1 MYTVNL
7 FSRPHAPACTVRAG
21 RGMFRRKLQA
31 LGYHSAS
38 TFDPEAAADL
48 HALAVWLEDQKIRHL
63 KIEQRAALR
72 DVEPESKWRDAFAGY
87 LEKLD
92 CPYDFASQPT
102 ATLDW
107 LLGVA
112 LRYDY
117 GDRAESRPNLR
128 QGLSTVAPDT
138 ATATPTSAQHPSAER
153 SPLDFDTT
161 DATFRAGVK
170 ALAKIVKV
178 TPHPDPAVL
187 LEAVRLVIQEK
198 LSPQVI
204 EATKK
209 RAEEKKGRKAA
220 KQYDITPRECGFEMD
235 DPGLAEAAKVLRLLH
250 LQELRR
256 LQTHV
261 NEMIVA
267 VQALTADPK
276 TDQSLGQVGR

>member
-1 MYTVNL
+1 ML
-7 FSRPHAPACTVRAG
+7 
-21 RGMFRRKLQA
+21 RRKLQA
-31 LGYHSAS
+31 LEYHSAS
-38 TFDPEAAADL
+38 TFNPEASADL
-48 HALAVWLEDQKIRHL
+48 QALAVWLEDQKIRHL
-63 KIEQRAALR
+63 KIEERDALR
-72 DVEPESKWRDAFAGY
+72 EVEPEGKWRDAFAGY
-87 LEKLD
+87 LAKLE
-92 CPYDFASQPT
+92 CPYDLASQRT

-117 GDRAESRPNLR
+117 ADAAESQPDLR
-128 QGLSTVAPDT
+128 RGLTAVAPGLAT
-138 ATATPTSAQHPSAER
+138 PTATPTSAQHPSSAGGK
-153 SPLDFDTT
+153 SPLDFDPT
-161 DATFRAGVK
+161 DATFRAGVE

-198 LSPQVI
+198 LSPQAL
-204 EATKK
+204 EAAEK
-209 RAEEKKGRKAA
+209 RTEEGKGRKAT
-220 KQYDITPRECGFEMD
+220 KRYDITPRECGFEMD
-235 DPGLAEAAKVLRLLH
+235 DPALAEAAKVLRLLH